1 MRLEVRLT
9 IWLTVLLGAAAALTL
24 IGMFKFQSQNLDRQS
39 TETARILAVT
49 TENSLEV
56 SMLNNAPD
64 DIRLALRNI
73 EEGETI
79 HSVTVYRRNG
89 TPWVSSVTEPPAADG
104 VRRDALLSS
113 MNTDKL
119 STSSG
124 DGTLSVFVPVQRRP
138 ECVGCH
144 AGSTDVLGAVE
155 VRMDERPFQ
164 QQLAQSAKAS
174 LILAS
179 IPLVFAI
186 LLSIWAVRRSL
197 LKPLAQVADAASQ
210 LADGDLSVRL
220 PTFEGWELAEVGST
234 FNDMAS
240 RLESQQE
247 DLTETVDRL
256 RSDLEGMEDIHALLT
271 SGAGLGMVL
280 ARSAAN
286 LGAALGATGVGIWR
300 NGDEVPQAV
309 WGEKL
314 PISEEVYAAAGRGV
328 IMTSNGDLGSVDA
341 DRDIAWVVV
350 PASRGG
356 RTLAVVGLVWDP
368 PRPLDHQRRDLLS
381 SLVGLIGIAVENAE
395 LLESLSK
402 KEESLQSLLRKT
414 ITAQEEERRRISREL
429 HDETSQVVAALMMN
443 IDLLE
448 NQLDSQ
454 VPAPEIAQARARA
467 EAVKA
472 LAEEAARNLDKM
484 MLELRPALLDELG
497 LLPALRWYVA
507 QASDLWSIPIDFEA
521 ERIERLPEHV
531 EVTAFR
537 IVQEAVSN
545 VVRHA
550 KASKARV
557 LVWATPEILHA
568 EVVDDGVGFEV
579 AGISARSRTGEAV
592 GLTGMRERAELA
604 GGSLH
609 IASAPGEGTRVWTEI
624 PLQIAG
630 SVDLG
635 ESERS

>member
-9 IWLTVLLGAAAALTL
+9 IWLMVLLGAAAALTL
-24 IGMFKFQSQNLDRQS
+24 LGMSKFQTQNLDRQS

-64 DIRLALRNI
+64 DIRQAVRNI

-79 HSVTVYRRNG
+79 NSVTVYRRNG
-89 TPWVSSVTEPPAADG
+89 TAWVSSVSEPPAAYG
-104 VRRDALLSS
+104 ARRDALMSS

-119 STSSG
+119 VTSSG
-124 DGTLSVFVPVQRRP
+124 DGTLSVFVPVQMQP

-144 AGSTDVLGAVE
+144 AESSSVLGAVE
-155 VRMDERPFQ
+155 VRMDEQPFQ
-164 QQLAQSAKAS
+164 KQFAQSAKAS
-174 LILAS
+174 LFLAA
-179 IPLVFAI
+179 IPLVFGI
-186 LLSIWAVRRSL
+186 ILSIWAVRRSL
-197 LKPLAQVADAASQ
+197 LKPLAQVGGAVSQ

-220 PTFEGWELAEVGST
+220 PKFEGWELAEVSST

-247 DLTETVDRL
+247 DLTDTVDQL
-256 RSDLEGMEDIHALLT
+256 RSDLEGMEDIQTLLA
-271 SGAGLGMVL
+271 SGAGLGVVL
-280 ARSAAN
+280 SRSAGN
-286 LGAALGATGVGIWR
+286 LGAALEANGVGIWR
-300 NGDEVPQAV
+300 NGDEVPRAE
-309 WGEKL
+309 WGEQL
-314 PISEEVYAAAGRGV
+314 PTSEEVKAAATRRIV
-328 IMTSNGDLGSVDA
+328 VTSNGDLASVPE
-341 DRDIAWVVV
+341 DREIAWVVA
-350 PASRGG
+350 PAFKDE
-356 RTLAVVGLVWDP
+356 RTLAVVGVVWDP
-368 PRPLDHQRRDLLS
+368 PRLLDHPHRDLLS
-381 SLVGLIGIAVENAE
+381 SLVGLVGIAVENAE
-395 LLESLSK
+395 LLESLRK
-402 KEESLQSLLRKT
+402 KEESLQGLLRKT

-454 VPAPEIAQARARA
+454 VPAPEVARARA

-507 QASDLWSIPIDFEA
+507 QASDLWSIPIGFEGD
-521 ERIERLPEHV
+521 RLDRLAEHV
-531 EVTAFR
+531 EVAAFR
-537 IVQEAVSN
+537 IVQEGVSN

-550 KASKARV
+550 HPSKAWVR
-557 LVWATPEILHA
+557 VWATPELLHA
-568 EVVDDGVGFEV
+568 EVADDGVGFDVAEV
-579 AGISARSRTGEAV
+579 SARARTGEAV
-592 GLTGMRERAELA
+592 GLMGMRERAELA

-609 IASAPGEGTRVWTEI
+609 VESAFGKGTRIWTEI
-624 PLQIAG
+624 PLLVPDAPAVEG
-630 SVDLG
+630 S
-635 ESERS
+635 EWS